1 MIDLS
6 SYIISIGVIDDI
18 ANDVPSISTI
28 SIVDDIDNNAPFF
41 LSVSLLSYGS
51 GGVIY
56 TPGSGINID
65 NDVISI
71 DSDTMKKI
79 NKSYSQGNGIVINNN
94 VISVDDK
101 YLNKINELYNAA
113 HFVIPSLT
121 FKLIYGS
128 SGLDIPASC
137 ETGTIFPS
145 ASLKIQCS
153 DPSNAKVSLKIDGT
167 EYNSNDSYSKGDISS
182 SKSYTAILYYKDA
195 SGNSKSITQTAKVT
209 YYDYMFFGTSVSEI
223 IINSTNIRNLG
234 NSKALANSFDI
245 KLPAGHKHIYIA
257 IPASKTLSSCK
268 NKVTTDDVTSNFT
281 FSTCSVVNGSG
292 TVHYASAHKVYK
304 LSQVNAFSSDV
315 IYSITLK

>member
-6 SYIISIGVIDDI
+6 SCIIG
-18 ANDVPSISTI
+18 
-28 SIVDDIDNNAPFF
+28 IVDDIENSAPCISNISIIDDVDNRSPFF

-79 NKSYSQGNGIVINNN
+79 NKSYSQGNGIVINDN
-94 VISVDDK
+94 VISVDDE
-101 YLNKINELYNAA
+101 YLEKIDELYNAA

-121 FKLIYGS
+121 FKLIYGAS
-128 SGLDIPASC
+128 ALDIPASC
-137 ETGTIFPS
+137 ETGTIFNS
-145 ASLKIQCS
+145 ASLKIQYS
-153 DPSNAKVSLKIDGT
+153 DPSKAMTSLEIDG
-167 EYNSNDSYSKGDISS
+167 ESYNSLNSYDIGNISV
-182 SKSYTAILYYKDA
+182 SKSYSAVLTYKDA
-195 SGNSKSITQTAKVT
+195 SGVVKTITKTAKVI
-209 YYDYMFFGTSVSEI
+209 YYDYMFFGSSSSEI
-223 IINSTNIRNLG
+223 TINSANIRNLG
-234 NSKALANSFDI
+234 NSKAVVNSFDI

-281 FSTCSVVNGSG
+281 SLTCSVVNGSG
-292 TVHYASAHKVYK
+292 TAHYTSAHKVYK